1 MPPFYPLL
9 LLNNRK
15 ALAGAAHAVRIPRP
29 DAARRKGHRRRA
41 KRAHPEEGLG
51 SAAAPTAR
59 WKSWRLRP
67 GGEIKEGFQNRGNT
81 ILGVMGR
88 DLVGSILHRGLR
100 VRHGNTQAGPA

>member
-1 MPPFYPLL
+1 MPCQ
-9 LLNNRK
+9 
-15 ALAGAAHAVRIPRP
+15 GVPR
-29 DAARRKGHRRRA
+29 RNGRRRRA
-41 KRAHPEEGLG
+41 EQMYREEALGFAAATTARANTWGLG
-51 SAAAPTAR
+51 
-59 WKSWRLRP
+59 P